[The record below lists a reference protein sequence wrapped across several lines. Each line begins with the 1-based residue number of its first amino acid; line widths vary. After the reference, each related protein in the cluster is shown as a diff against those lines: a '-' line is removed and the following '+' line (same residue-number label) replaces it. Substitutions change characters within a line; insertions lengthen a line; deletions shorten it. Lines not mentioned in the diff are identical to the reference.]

1 MEQEAIHDEEEAQ
14 KTYEVFVQETNS
26 STGEKQRNIVSKSG
40 TKATAEADLA
50 STHKEHEGKEIDLE
64 QLANAAGDM
73 HKSCDFTMKNF
84 DVRQEARDQEIE
96 ALGQAKSILSGANFN
111 AFLQR
116 KDKE

>member
-1 MEQEAIHDEEEAQ
+1 MIIIFYFFRSNTSITAKNEDIVNKSEA
-14 KTYEVFVQETNS
+14 
-26 STGEKQRNIVSKSG
+26 
-40 TKATAEADLA
+40 KATAESDKSSAEEARDA
-50 STHKEHEGKEIDLE
+50 TQIELE
-64 QLANAAGDM
+64 QLSNEKADL
-73 HKSCDFTMKNF
+73 HKACDFTMKNF